1 MIEVRMS
8 LKCDRCGKEEEF
20 SVPVNDEREVST
32 LVNLHMK
39 RFGFTAYNGS
49 ISGLPKKTSKVLC
62 ENCKRE
68 FVKKCEE
75 LALKFM
81 GGER

>member
-1 MIEVRMS
+1 MVEVRMS
-8 LKCDRCGKEEEF
+8 MKCDRCGKVEEF
-20 SVPVNDEREVST
+20 SVPLGEEREVST
-32 LVNLHMK
+32 IVNLQME
-39 RFGFTAYNGS
+39 RFGFTAYNGG

-68 FVKKCEE
+68 FVKKREKLFFE
-75 LALKFM
+75 FI

>member
-1 MIEVRMS
+1 MVEVRMS
-8 LKCDRCGKEEEF
+8 MKCDRCGRVEEF
-20 SVPVNDEREVST
+20 SIPLGEEREVST
-32 LVNLHMK
+32 IVNLQMK
-39 RFGFTAYNGS
+39 NLGFTAYNGGV
-49 ISGLPKKTSKVLC
+49 SGLPKKTSKVLC
-62 ENCKRE
+62 ERCKRE